1 MSNTSRIGALLEL
14 TKARITIFV
23 IASVAT
29 GYFLFLEHFDWGV
42 LWPMLGVFL
51 LACGSAA
58 MNQVQEAKID
68 ARMARTKDRPIPSG
82 RIPRDWATFIALALI
97 CAGLYVLTSIGT
109 HSLELLVLGVLAVVW
124 YNVVYLWLKRVT
136 AFAVV
141 PGSLVGAIPPIIGW
155 CAAGG
160 VPLDANIL
168 EVALFFFLW
177 QIPHFW
183 LLLQLFG
190 REYEEAGL
198 PSATKVVAPT
208 SFGFITMAWIL
219 AVASTGLVLALLQQF
234 GVPWNMLALIAA
246 LWLVLSN
253 LGRLRQ
259 WPERKAAI
267 GSFLRINFYALAM
280 MILLSANALS

>member
-1 MSNTSRIGALLEL
+1 MPKTNLFAAFLEL

-29 GYFLFLEHFDWGV
+29 GYFLFLEHFNWGV
-42 LWPMLGVFL
+42 IWPMLGVFL

-58 MNQVQEAKID
+58 MNQVQEARID
-68 ARMARTKDRPIPSG
+68 ARMERTRNRPIPSG
-82 RIPRDWATFIALALI
+82 RISRDWGLFVALALI

-109 HSLELLVLGVLAVVW
+109 HSLELLVLGGLAVAW
-124 YNVVYLWLKRVT
+124 YNGVYLWLKRVT

-141 PGSLVGAIPPIIGW
+141 PGSLVGAIPPVIGW

-160 VPLDANIL
+160 VPLDRAIL

-198 PSATKVVAPT
+198 PSATKAVAPAP
-208 SFGFITMAWIL
+208 FGLITMAWIL
-219 AVASTGLVLALLQQF
+219 AVASTGLVLALMQRF
-234 GVPWNMLALIAA
+234 GVPWNMLALVAA
-246 LWLVLSN
+246 LWLVLSS
-253 LGRLRQ
+253 LGGLRH

-267 GSFLRINFYALAM
+267 RSFVRINYYALAM

>member
-1 MSNTSRIGALLEL
+1 MSTHNRIAALFEL

-58 MNQVQEAKID
+58 LNQVQEAKID

-82 RIPRDWATFIALALI
+82 RIPRDWATFVALFLI

-109 HSLELLVLGVLAVVW
+109 HSIELLVLGGLAVVW

-141 PGSLVGAIPPIIGW
+141 PGSLVGALPPIIGW

-160 VPLDANIL
+160 VPLDPRIL

-198 PSATKVVAPT
+198 PSATKVVAPG
-208 SFGFITMAWIL
+208 SFGLITMAWIL
-219 AVASTGLVLALLQQF
+219 AVACTGLVLALMQQF
-234 GVPWNMLALIAA
+234 GAPWNILALVVAI
-246 LWLVLSN
+246 WLVLSN
-253 LGRLRQ
+253 LARLRQ
-259 WPERKAAI
+259 WPEKRAAI
-267 GSFLRINFYALAM
+267 GSFVRINYYAFSM
-280 MILLSANALS
+280 MVLLSANALS